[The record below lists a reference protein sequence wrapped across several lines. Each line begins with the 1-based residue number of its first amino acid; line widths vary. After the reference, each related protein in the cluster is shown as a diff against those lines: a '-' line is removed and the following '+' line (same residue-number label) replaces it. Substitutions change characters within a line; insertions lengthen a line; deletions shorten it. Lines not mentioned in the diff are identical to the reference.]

1 MCSCGLPP
9 GELILKSNRIGLEA
23 LNPAQALSELASV
36 TKDVM
41 DNEQNFS
48 PEPDFPAPPQPS
60 GDAPALPG
68 APAQQPGG
76 QRNNGR
82 RGGRGF
88 RRRRRGGQGGGG
100 QQQQNRGNGQS
111 QNQQG
116 GGQRRN
122 RGQALTGPMD
132 HSYRQGENGNGGGQP
147 RNNGQGQNRNNGQ
160 GGRGRFRRFGRA
172 GGGGGQQQRGNGNFQ
187 PQQRPSNFAYTEME
201 PLQISADAPLRI
213 YVFVDDLF
221 FTSKIQETAKKLG
234 VKIGFVKTIEELS
247 AKIDEN
253 GGEAPALIIFDL
265 NGNTTKPLLTIPKL
279 KAKFKKQTSILG
291 FVSHLQGEL
300 KVKASEVGCDTVMP
314 RSAFSQNLPN
324 LLRRYA
330 ENEAELDERQPE
342 NL

>member
-1 MCSCGLPP
+1 
-9 GELILKSNRIGLEA
+9 
-23 LNPAQALSELASV
+23 
-36 TKDVM
+36 M
-41 DNEQNFS
+41 DNESNFS
-48 PEPDFPAPPQPS
+48 PEPEISAPPQPS

-68 APAQQPGG
+68 SQPAQQPGA
-76 QRNNGR
+76 QRNGR

-88 RRRRRGGQGGGG
+88 RRRRRGQGGG
-100 QQQQNRGNGQS
+100 QQQGRSNGQG
-111 QNQQG
+111 QNQQ

-122 RGQALTGPMD
+122 RGQALSGPMD
-132 HSYRQGENGNGGGQP
+132 HSYRQGDHGSGNGNMQN

-160 GGRGRFRRFGRA
+160 GGRGRFRRFGR
-172 GGGGGQQQRGNGNFQ
+172 GGAGQQQRGNGNFQ
-187 PQQRPSNFAYTEME
+187 QQRPSNFAYTEME

-234 VKIGFVKTIEELS
+234 VKVGFVKTIEELS

-253 GGEAPALIIFDL
+253 GGDAPALIIFDL
-265 NGNTTKPLLTIPKL
+265 NGNTTKPLVTIPKL

-342 NL
+342 DI

>member
-1 MCSCGLPP
+1 
-9 GELILKSNRIGLEA
+9 
-23 LNPAQALSELASV
+23 
-36 TKDVM
+36 M
-41 DNEQNFS
+41 DNESNFS
-48 PEPDFPAPPQPS
+48 PEPEISAPPQPS

-68 APAQQPGG
+68 SQPSQQPGG
-76 QRNNGR
+76 QRNGR

-88 RRRRRGGQGGGG
+88 RRRRRGQGSGG
-100 QQQQNRGNGQS
+100 QQQSRSNDQG
-111 QNQQG
+111 QNQQ

-122 RGQALTGPMD
+122 RGQALSGPMD
-132 HSYRQGENGNGGGQP
+132 HSYRQGEQGNGNGNMQN

-160 GGRGRFRRFGRA
+160 GGRGRFRRFGR
-172 GGGGGQQQRGNGNFQ
+172 GGAGQQQRGNGNFQ
-187 PQQRPSNFAYTEME
+187 QQQRPSNFAYTEME

-234 VKIGFVKTIEELS
+234 VKVGFVKTIEELS

-253 GGEAPALIIFDL
+253 GGDAPALIIFDL
-265 NGNTTKPLLTIPKL
+265 NGNTTKPLVTIPKL

-300 KVKASEVGCDTVMP
+300 KVKASEVGCDSVMP

-330 ENEAELDERQPE
+330 ENEAELDERQPD

>member
-1 MCSCGLPP
+1 
-9 GELILKSNRIGLEA
+9 
-23 LNPAQALSELASV
+23 
-36 TKDVM
+36 M
-41 DNEQNFS
+41 DNNETNFS
-48 PEPDFPAPPQPS
+48 EEPNFSAPPQPS
-60 GDAPALPG
+60 GDA
-68 APAQQPGG
+68 APAPAGQPSQQPGG
-76 QRNNGR
+76 QRNGNGR
-82 RGGRGF
+82 RGRGNF
-88 RRRRRGGQGGGG
+88 RRRRRGQGGGG
-100 QQQQNRGNGQS
+100 GGDQQQNRSQGQG
-111 QNQQG
+111 QNRQ
-116 GGQRRN
+116 GGQRRG
-122 RGQALTGPMD
+122 RGQALSGPMD
-132 HSYRQGENGNGGGQP
+132 HSYRQGPGENGNGNSQNRG
-147 RNNGQGQNRNNGQ
+147 NGQQQNRNNGQ

-172 GGGGGQQQRGNGNFQ
+172 GGGGQQPRDNGNYQ
-187 PQQRPSNFAYTEME
+187 QQRPSNFAYSAME
-201 PLQISADAPLRI
+201 PLQISADAPQRI

-247 AKIDEN
+247 QKIDEN
-253 GGEAPALIIFDL
+253 GGQVPALIIFDL
-265 NGNTTKPLLTIPKL
+265 NGNTTKPLVTIPKL

>member
-1 MCSCGLPP
+1 
-9 GELILKSNRIGLEA
+9 
-23 LNPAQALSELASV
+23 
-36 TKDVM
+36 M
-41 DNEQNFS
+41 DNESNFS
-48 PEPDFPAPPQPS
+48 PEPEISAPPQPS

-68 APAQQPGG
+68 SQPSQQPGG
-76 QRNNGR
+76 QRNGR

-88 RRRRRGGQGGGG
+88 RRRRRGQGSGG
-100 QQQQNRGNGQS
+100 QQQSRSNGQG
-111 QNQQG
+111 QNQQ

-122 RGQALTGPMD
+122 RGQALSGPMD
-132 HSYRQGENGNGGGQP
+132 HSYRQGEQGNGNGNMQN

-160 GGRGRFRRFGRA
+160 GGRGRFRRFGR
-172 GGGGGQQQRGNGNFQ
+172 GGAGQQQRGNGNFQ
-187 PQQRPSNFAYTEME
+187 QQQRPSNFAYTEME

-234 VKIGFVKTIEELS
+234 VKVGFVKTIEELS
-247 AKIDEN
+247 AKIEEN
-253 GGEAPALIIFDL
+253 GGDAPALIIFDL
-265 NGNTTKPLLTIPKL
+265 NGNTTKPLVTIPKL

-300 KVKASEVGCDTVMP
+300 KVKASEVGCDSVMP

-330 ENEAELDERQPE
+330 ENEAELDERQPD

>member
-1 MCSCGLPP
+1 
-9 GELILKSNRIGLEA
+9 
-23 LNPAQALSELASV
+23 
-36 TKDVM
+36 M
-41 DNEQNFS
+41 DNESNFS
-48 PEPDFPAPPQPS
+48 PEPEISAPPQAS

-68 APAQQPGG
+68 SQPSQQPGG
-76 QRNNGR
+76 QRNGR

-88 RRRRRGGQGGGG
+88 RRRRRGQGSGG
-100 QQQQNRGNGQS
+100 QQQSRSNGQG
-111 QNQQG
+111 QNQQ

-122 RGQALTGPMD
+122 RGQALSGPMD
-132 HSYRQGENGNGGGQP
+132 HSYRQGEQGNGNGNMQN

-160 GGRGRFRRFGRA
+160 GGRGRFRRFGR
-172 GGGGGQQQRGNGNFQ
+172 GGAGQQQRGNGNFQ
-187 PQQRPSNFAYTEME
+187 QQQRPSNFAYTEME

-234 VKIGFVKTIEELS
+234 VKVGFVKTIEELS
-247 AKIDEN
+247 AKIEEN
-253 GGEAPALIIFDL
+253 GGDAPALIIFDL
-265 NGNTTKPLLTIPKL
+265 NGNTTKPLVTIPKL

-300 KVKASEVGCDTVMP
+300 KVKASEVGCDSVMP

-330 ENEAELDERQPE
+330 ENEAELDERQPD

>member
-1 MCSCGLPP
+1 M
-9 GELILKSNRIGLEA
+9 E
-23 LNPAQALSELASV
+23 
-36 TKDVM
+36 
-41 DNEQNFS
+41 NETNFS
-48 PEPDFPAPPQPS
+48 EEPNTSAPPQSS
-60 GDAPALPG
+60 GDPSPVPAGQPS
-68 APAQQPGG
+68 QQPGG
-76 QRNNGR
+76 QRNGR
-82 RGGRGF
+82 RGRGNF
-88 RRRRRGGQGGGG
+88 RRRRRGQGGGG
-100 QQQQNRGNGQS
+100 GGDQQNRPQGQS
-111 QNQQG
+111 RQG
-116 GGQRRN
+116 GGQQRRG
-122 RGQALTGPMD
+122 RGQALSGPMD
-132 HSYRQGENGNGGGQP
+132 HSYRNGPGENGNATSQNRG
-147 RNNGQGQNRNNGQ
+147 NGQQNRNGQ

-172 GGGGGQQQRGNGNFQ
+172 GGGGQQQGGNGNYQ
-187 PQQRPSNFAYTEME
+187 QQRPSNFAYTDMQ
-201 PLQISADAPLRI
+201 PLQISADSPQRI

-247 AKIDEN
+247 QKMEEN
-253 GGEAPALIIFDL
+253 GGQVPALIIFDL

-330 ENEAELDERQPE
+330 ENESEVDERQPE

>member
-1 MCSCGLPP
+1 
-9 GELILKSNRIGLEA
+9 
-23 LNPAQALSELASV
+23 
-36 TKDVM
+36 
-41 DNEQNFS
+41 
-48 PEPDFPAPPQPS
+48 
-60 GDAPALPG
+60 
-68 APAQQPGG
+68 
-76 QRNNGR
+76 
-82 RGGRGF
+82 
-88 RRRRRGGQGGGG
+88 
-100 QQQQNRGNGQS
+100 
-111 QNQQG
+111 
-116 GGQRRN
+116 
-122 RGQALTGPMD
+122 MD

>member
-1 MCSCGLPP
+1 
-9 GELILKSNRIGLEA
+9 
-23 LNPAQALSELASV
+23 
-36 TKDVM
+36 M
-41 DNEQNFS
+41 DNETNFS
-48 PEPDFPAPPQPS
+48 EEPNRSAPPQPS
-60 GDAPALPG
+60 GDAAPTPIG
-68 APAQQPGG
+68 QPAQQPGG
-76 QRNNGR
+76 QRNGR
-82 RGGRGF
+82 RGRGNF
-88 RRRRRGGQGGGG
+88 RRRRRGQGGSGG
-100 QQQQNRGNGQS
+100 DQQQNRPQGQNRQGGSQRRGRGQALSGPMDHNYRQGSGENGNSTSQNRGNGQ
-111 QNQQG
+111 
-116 GGQRRN
+116 
-122 RGQALTGPMD
+122 
-132 HSYRQGENGNGGGQP
+132 GQP
-147 RNNGQGQNRNNGQ
+147 QNRNGQ

-247 AKIDEN
+247 QKVEEN
-253 GGEAPALIIFDL
+253 GGGAPALIIFDL
-265 NGNTTKPLLTIPKL
+265 NGNTTKPLVTIPKL

-300 KVKASEVGCDTVMP
+300 KVKASEVGCDSVMP

>member
-1 MCSCGLPP
+1 
-9 GELILKSNRIGLEA
+9 
-23 LNPAQALSELASV
+23 
-36 TKDVM
+36 M
-41 DNEQNFS
+41 DNESNFS
-48 PEPDFPAPPQPS
+48 PEPEISAPPQPS

-68 APAQQPGG
+68 SQPSQQPGG
-76 QRNNGR
+76 QRNGR

-88 RRRRRGGQGGGG
+88 RRRRRGQGSGG
-100 QQQQNRGNGQS
+100 QQQSRSNGQG
-111 QNQQG
+111 QNQQ

-122 RGQALTGPMD
+122 RGQALSGPMD
-132 HSYRQGENGNGGGQP
+132 HSYRQGEQGNGNGNMQN

-160 GGRGRFRRFGRA
+160 GGRGRFRRFGR
-172 GGGGGQQQRGNGNFQ
+172 GGAGQQQRGNGNFQ
-187 PQQRPSNFAYTEME
+187 QQQRPSNFAYTEME

-234 VKIGFVKTIEELS
+234 VKVGFVKTIEEIS
-247 AKIDEN
+247 AKIEEN
-253 GGEAPALIIFDL
+253 GGDAPALIIFDL
-265 NGNTTKPLLTIPKL
+265 NGNTTKPLVTIPKL

-300 KVKASEVGCDTVMP
+300 KVKASEVGCDSVMP

-330 ENEAELDERQPE
+330 ENEAELDERQPD

>member
-1 MCSCGLPP
+1 
-9 GELILKSNRIGLEA
+9 
-23 LNPAQALSELASV
+23 
-36 TKDVM
+36 M
-41 DNEQNFS
+41 DNESNFS
-48 PEPDFPAPPQPS
+48 PEPEVSAPPQPS

-88 RRRRRGGQGGGG
+88 RRRRRGGPAAGG
-100 QQQQNRGNGQS
+100 QQQNRGNGQG

-132 HSYRQGENGNGGGQP
+132 HSYRQGENGNGNGQP

-187 PQQRPSNFAYTEME
+187 PQQRPSNFAYTEMA

-247 AKIDEN
+247 AKIEEN

-265 NGNTTKPLLTIPKL
+265 NGNTTKPLITIPKL
-279 KAKFKKQTSILG
+279 KTKFKKQTSILG

-330 ENEAELDERQPE
+330 ENESELDERQPE